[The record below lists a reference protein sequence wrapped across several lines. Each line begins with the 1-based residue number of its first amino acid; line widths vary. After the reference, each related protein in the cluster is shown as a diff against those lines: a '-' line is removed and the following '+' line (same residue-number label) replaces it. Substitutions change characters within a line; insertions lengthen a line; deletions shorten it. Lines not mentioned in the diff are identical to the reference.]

1 MDGED
6 AVSKRPERQPSREE
20 VDALRALA
28 HAGHATAQTQMGIA
42 SEKGISVARDD
53 SEAARWYRL
62 AADQGDAAAQY
73 FLGDMHLR
81 GRGVP
86 QDVSEAVRLFRI
98 SAHQGDAFAQYALG
112 VMYANGHG
120 VPQDEA
126 EAVVW
131 YRLAAEQGHI
141 DAQSKLGVMYLEG
154 RGVQQDDRQAAKWFG
169 KAADQGHSDAK
180 YNLIIVNGFDHRDYQ
195 DYFEVCATRDW
206 ARELRKSNHSI
217 PDSKIKK
224 NDDDPPDVLA
234 DMDGKRIGVEVT
246 RLICELTA
254 RDRREYRSRPEMQRV
269 SLWPLKRFQEDLME
283 AVQRKDSKMKRKYGK
298 TGRVPSL
305 HKQFLLLVT
314 NELYLGEDVLADYLT
329 DENKVTVPKPHSFD
343 AVYVMG
349 GEVHGPETNPVEVH
363 YPVFEVSLS

>member
-1 MDGED
+1 M
-6 AVSKRPERQPSREE
+6 SKQAERQPSREE
-20 VDALRALA
+20 VDAVRALA
-28 HAGHATAQTQMGIA
+28 HAGNATAQTQMGIA
-42 SEKGISVARDD
+42 SEKGISVPKDD

-86 QDVSEAVRLFRI
+86 QDSAEAVRLFRI

-126 EAVVW
+126 EAVGW

-206 ARELRKSNHSI
+206 ARELRKSHHSI
-217 PDSKIKK
+217 PDYKIKK

-246 RLICELTA
+246 RLVNEQTQKCN
-254 RDRREYRSRPEMQRV
+254 RKYRSRPEKQKV
-269 SLWPLKRFQEDLME
+269 ALWPREEFQEHLVK
-283 AVQRKDSKMKRKYGK
+283 AVRKKDSNMKNRHGKM
-298 TGRVPSL
+298 GRVPGL

-314 NELYLGEDVLADYLT
+314 DELHLGEGVLADYLSA
-329 DENKVTVPKPHSFD
+329 ENKVTVPRPDSFD

-349 GEVHGPETNPVEVH
+349 RVEFGEETNPVEVH